1 MFLWVGFLHICPVSR
16 EKAANADSA
25 NQVRLCQSTFT
36 SDFVPFT
43 GLCYHIVCMFSAQYS
58 MKKYIKDS

>member
-1 MFLWVGFLHICPVSR
+1 MCPVSR